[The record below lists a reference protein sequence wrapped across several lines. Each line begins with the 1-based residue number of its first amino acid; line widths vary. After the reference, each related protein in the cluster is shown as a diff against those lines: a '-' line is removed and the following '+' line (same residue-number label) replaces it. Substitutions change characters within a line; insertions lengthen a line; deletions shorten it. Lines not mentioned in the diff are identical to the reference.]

1 MYHHESPSSSL
12 LLLLLLLSLSEKH
25 GALRHIIM
33 QYVLYGALFHWA
45 LDMSFALLDYYCVI
59 ISPRSHA
66 PKRWNQPRCKP
77 CYYFPVIT
85 EEADSTPI
93 ISRGVSNR
101 CVPMRRLRHLGGG
114 DKKRQHLRQDM
125 DKTRLLSPSS
135 SETYASKPWCSRRHD
150 NNSSTVSECAA
161 KKSRRHPP
169 CRGVRMVLA
178 RCEIGVSRPLRLN
191 PLPPVRLPDLG

>member
-1 MYHHESPSSSL
+1 MLYHHESPSSSL
-12 LLLLLLLSLSEKH
+12 LLLLLLLLSEKH

-33 QYVLYGALFHWA
+33 QYVYY
-45 LDMSFALLDYYCVI
+45 YYCVI
-59 ISPRSHA
+59 ISARSHA
-66 PKRWNQPRCKP
+66 TKPWNQPRCKP

-114 DKKRQHLRQDM
+114 GKKRQHLRQDM
-125 DKTRLLSPSS
+125 DKTRLSPSS

-150 NNSSTVSECAA
+150 NSSSTVSECAA

-169 CRGVRMVLA
+169 CRGVRIVLA

-191 PLPPVRLPDLG
+191 PLPPVPLPGPV